1 MPEEAKRLSGP
12 EHTSPMGHSHLS
24 LTVKYLSIIFFKKIR
39 TLQIKL
45 KSHSPFQSP
54 LNLF

>member
-24 LTVKYLSIIFFKKIR
+24 LIVKYLSIFLKKLEHYR
-39 TLQIKL
+39 
-45 KSHSPFQSP
+45 
-54 LNLF
+54 